1 MGLDL
6 AALLESGQN
15 ADVTFKVEEETMR
28 AHRIILTTRSPMFQG
43 MLNSGM
49 RQGTC
54 LCCSAA
60 FHLHR
65 QLARGMTE
73 TAVATWMTET
83 AVATWMGLFRN
94 LLNAPL
100 IQLICLPSTMPSC
113 GCHSVI

>member
-49 RQGTC
+49 REGADGMVEVEGVRAPVF
-54 LCCSAA
+54 AA
-60 FHLHR
+60 LLHFIY
-65 QLARGMTE
+65 TDS
-73 TAVATWMTET
+73 
-83 AVATWMGLFRN
+83 
-94 LLNAPL
+94 
-100 IQLICLPSTMPSC
+100 LPE
-113 GCHSVI
+113 V